1 MEAEGATKG
10 GRLRNTDSSIYT
22 GPLSLSLSLDLKLPA
37 QTLYIRRVDSFP
49 FN

>member
-1 MEAEGATKG
+1 METEGETKG
-10 GRLRNTDSSIYT
+10 GRLRNTDSSIHT
-22 GPLSLSLSLDLKLPA
+22 GPLSLSLDLKLPA